1 MPNITVQRPLLP
13 MLATPGAEDP
23 LHMIRELFN
32 WTPLRTLTAPLPH
45 VFAPL
50 FEVRETK
57 DRYVF
62 KADMPGVKEPDLEV
76 NVTGN
81 RLSIIGVRENEV
93 YEETETIFFEE
104 RAFGSFT
111 RQFVL
116 PEGADIEHIQA
127 ALKDGVL
134 TVVIPKLP
142 EVKARK
148 IALETGGKVKA

>member
-1 MPNITVQRPLLP
+1 

-32 WTPLRTLTAPLPH
+32 WTPLRTLGAPLAPP

>member
-1 MPNITVQRPLLP
+1 MPNITVQKPLLP
-13 MLATPGAEDP
+13 LMAIPGAEDP

-32 WTPLRTLTAPLPH
+32 WTPLRQLATALPAPI
-45 VFAPL
+45 FAPL

-62 KADMPGVKEPDLEV
+62 KADMPGVKEPDIEV
-76 NVTGN
+76 NVVGN
-81 RLSIIGVRENEV
+81 RLAIAGKRENELV
-93 YEETETIFFEE
+93 EETETIFFEE
-104 RAFGSFT
+104 RAFGTFT

-127 ALKDGVL
+127 ELKDGVL

-142 EVKARK
+142 EVKPRK
-148 IALETGGKVKA
+148 IALTGGKVKA